1 MRKIKFSESKGGPC
15 TQENGQPGEC
25 VMYFLCNANNSIITD
40 GANLLDI
47 R

>member
-1 MRKIKFSESKGGPC
+1 MRKIKFSEGIGAPC

-25 VMYFLCNANNSIITD
+25 VQYYLCGANNSIITD
-40 GANLLDI
+40 GVGLLDI